1 MFSTVQQEVVESI
14 VPTYLAKGYK
24 FYVCY
29 THTNL
34 NSGYGSTAEPDLC
47 FIFSKGEITANS
59 GYSYT
64 IPQGSIMLKY
74 RTSNYSSSQYAV
86 NTDRLVQTSY
96 SGRLNINVYE
106 HIYSNATFSESS
118 VIQPDISIKESVN
131 NGYLQANF
139 YVIAAFLLVYC
150 ILFSWKIHKQASASG
165 YFVLEFI
172 FYSVLCNGL

>member
-24 FYVCY
+24 SYVCY
-29 THTNL
+29 TNTNI

-74 RTSNYSSSQYAV
+74 RTSNYSSS
-86 NTDRLVQTSY
+86 
-96 SGRLNINVYE
+96 
-106 HIYSNATFSESS
+106 
-118 VIQPDISIKESVN
+118 P
-131 NGYLQANF
+131 
-139 YVIAAFLLVYC
+139 
-150 ILFSWKIHKQASASG
+150 
-165 YFVLEFI
+165 
-172 FYSVLCNGL
+172 